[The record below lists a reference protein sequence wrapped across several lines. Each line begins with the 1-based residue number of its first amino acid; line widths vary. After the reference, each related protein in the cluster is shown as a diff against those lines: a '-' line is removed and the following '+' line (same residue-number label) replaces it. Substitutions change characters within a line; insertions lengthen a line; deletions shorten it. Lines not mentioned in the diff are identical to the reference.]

1 MKINKKFTVAIEE
14 IVVDEFVIEAES
26 AEEALEIARA
36 KYKSGEIVLCP
47 GEVQSKMMAVAQPD
61 DEATEWVE
69 F

>member
-36 KYKSGEIVLCP
+36 KYKSGEIVL
-47 GEVQSKMMAVAQPD
+47 
-61 DEATEWVE
+61 
-69 F
+69 